1 MNIYSIKNEKLGFF
15 NRPIYCE
22 SEAEALS
29 MIQNI
34 LMSDADRA
42 LSNLKGDLALY
53 KLGSIDFKSGI
64 IQPCLAS
71 IDSLNESNILD
82 NYAPAFICSLEEIF
96 DTIPK
101 DKLKPKLTEEDM
113 KRVYEKIDE
122 LQRHFNSLFEQFNT
136 HKHYRKEILK

>member
-1 MNIYSIKNEKLGFF
+1 MNIYSIKNEKLCYF

-29 MIQNI
+29 YIQNV

-53 KLGSIDFKSGI
+53 RLGHIDFTTGI

-71 IDSLNESNILD
+71 IDSLNESNLLD
-82 NYAPAFICSLEEIF
+82 NYAPEFICSLEDIF
-96 DTIPK
+96 NTIPE
-101 DKLKPKLTEEDM
+101 DMLKPKLTEADM
-113 KRVYEKIDE
+113 KRAYEKIASLEKTVEE
-122 LQRHFNSLFEQFNT
+122 LNDKISSHRH
-136 HKHYRKEILK
+136 HRKEILK

>member
-29 MIQNI
+29 YIQNV

-53 KLGSIDFKSGI
+53 HLGEIDFTTGI
-64 IQPCLAS
+64 ISPCVKDTVS
-71 IDSLNESNILD
+71 EEFGYSLEFS
-82 NYAPAFICSLEEIF
+82 PEFVCTLEEIF
-96 DTIPK
+96 NTIPE
-101 DKLKPKLTEEDM
+101 DRLKPKLTEKDLQ
-113 KRVYEKIDE
+113 KAYDKIKDLE
-122 LQRHFNSLFEQFNT
+122 NT
-136 HKHYRKEILK
+136 VIDLSDKLKSHKHYRKEILK